1 MSLYKFLVTGYRP
14 SLSIFSFEPATAKIK
29 LVSESSPA
37 PQKATWIELAD
48 PNSVPS
54 QGPARY
60 LYSLSDANKGS
71 AVSLKLVDDHIE
83 ITGQRV
89 SHGGG
94 VHIHIMKDG
103 SGIVVSNFN
112 GGSIIFF
119 PVTSSGVLSE
129 TSESPLLTLPFV
141 YESQTAPNVKRQ
153 EASHAHHVVEGRNG
167 TLYVSDLGNDRIWI
181 VKREGESGLAI
192 HGYLQAPPGTGPRH
206 SLISKNEKYLYCL
219 TELTNEI
226 LVFPLENTSEPIQ
239 SLPDFKCSII
249 PPSVPPAAHH
259 HLNAAELIFNPTI
272 PNVLYA
278 SNRLELSLPA
288 EFATGEPG
296 DAVAVV
302 TLNEEGNELVDL
314 KSIRTGCDGIRGMR
328 ASPDGKYVAVAG
340 RYGGGVEIWSVG
352 DSGVDWRLAGK
363 DEHIDLVTDIAWL

>member
-14 SLSIFSFEPATAKIK
+14 SLSIFSFEPTTAKIK

-37 PQKATWIELAD
+37 PQKATWVELAD
-48 PNSVPS
+48 PSSVPS
-54 QGPARY
+54 QGTERY

-94 VHIHIMKDG
+94 VHIHVMKDG

-119 PVTSSGVLSE
+119 PITSSGALSE
-129 TSESPLLTLPFV
+129 MSESPLLTLPFV
-141 YESQTAPNVKRQ
+141 YESQTAPNVTRQ
-153 EASHAHHVVEGRNG
+153 EASHAHHVVEGTNG
-167 TLYVSDLGNDRIWI
+167 TLYVSDLGNDRIWV

-192 HGYLQAPPGTGPRH
+192 KGYLQAPPGTGPRH
-206 SLISKNEKYLYCL
+206 SLISKDEKYLYCL

-226 LVFPLENTSEPIQ
+226 LVFPLTNPVEPIQ
-239 SLPDFKCSII
+239 PLPSFKCSVI
-249 PPSVPPAAHH
+249 PPSVPFAAHH
-259 HLNAAELIFNPTI
+259 YLNAAELIFNPII

-288 EFATGEPG
+288 EFATGQHG

-302 TLNEEGNELVDL
+302 TLNEEGNKLVDV
-314 KSIRTGCDGIRGMR
+314 KFIRTGCDGIRGMR

-340 RYGGGVEIWSVG
+340 RYGGGVEIWNVG

-363 DEHIDLVTDIAWL
+363 DENIDLVTDMAWL